1 MQAFDM
7 QSQDHCCVEAS
18 ILLDNRRC
26 HNGLYNDHRYV
37 PSQMGDA
44 IHTETFRC
52 PWNFSYQGV
61 TVLWGNYKP
70 KTVRE

>member
-7 QSQDHCCVEAS
+7 QSQDRRCVEAS

-26 HNGLYNDHRYV
+26 HNSLYNDHTYV
-37 PSQMGDA
+37 PSQMGDG
-44 IHTETFRC
+44 IHTEAFRC
-52 PWNFSYQGV
+52 PWNFSYQVV
-61 TVLWGNYKP
+61 TVLWGDYKP